1 MLYKK
6 QQANPRSP
14 LTVIRN
20 QIRSN
25 MQSSTSKTASRSPS
39 YSPVSSNLKCPAKDH
54 STFAPVRS
62 LSKTENTKP
71 TSATTTHA
79 ELKNKRKQLAC
90 ESNKLEEKLKEI
102 KKRVEIEVRNSR
114 AGHKK
119 IPRSHYFLLFQKI
132 KKVVV
137 GIMKKT
143 MKFGFGK
150 IKDKGLHIGNIENN
164 KVERYKKLSLARM
177 FKEMRKIIT
186 PMVEKKRA
194 QIEMARRHY
203 RLQLMIFCM
212 TKWQEVVY
220 QEKVRPE
227 ERSYIEEMDSLL
239 EDFVYESKSL
249 ILFKSIL

>member
-1 MLYKK
+1 MLYQK
-6 QQANPRSP
+6 QQTNPRSP

-25 MQSSTSKTASRSPS
+25 MQSCTSKTVSRSPS
-39 YSPVSSNLKCPAKDH
+39 YSPVSSNLKCAAKDF
-54 STFAPVRS
+54 SIYAPVRL
-62 LSKTENTKP
+62 LSKIENKKP
-71 TSATTTHA
+71 TSATTTHV
-79 ELKNKRKQLAC
+79 ELKNQRKQLAC

-102 KKRVEIEVRNSR
+102 KKRVENEVRNCR

-132 KKVVV
+132 KKVVL
-137 GIMKKT
+137 GSMKKT

-150 IKDKGLHIGNIENN
+150 IKDKGFYMGNVEKN
-164 KVERYKKLSLARM
+164 KVERCKKLGLARV
-177 FKEMRKIIT
+177 FKEMRKVIW

-203 RLQLMIFCM
+203 KLQLMIFCM
-212 TKWQEVVY
+212 TKWEEVVY
-220 QEKVRPE
+220 QERVRPE
-227 ERSYIEEMDSLL
+227 EKSYIEEMDSLL